1 MDMYSFLYHRVMP
14 ISSEEMRLRDI
25 AIGLQAELTE
35 SNYQRQAE
43 LTESNYQRQKVELTN
58 AELRSEI
65 QDLSDR
71 IRLGEVAQEAL
82 QKASQQA
89 TEKLLRVIAER
100 DVEITAIRQ
109 SHTWKIGSL
118 VLAPVRWIKRS
129 KR

>member
-14 ISSEEMRLRDI
+14 ISSEEMHLRDI
-25 AIGLQAELTE
+25 AIGL
-35 SNYQRQAE
+35 QAE

-65 QDLSDR
+65 QDLNDR
-71 IRLGEVAQEAL
+71 ILLGEVAQEAL